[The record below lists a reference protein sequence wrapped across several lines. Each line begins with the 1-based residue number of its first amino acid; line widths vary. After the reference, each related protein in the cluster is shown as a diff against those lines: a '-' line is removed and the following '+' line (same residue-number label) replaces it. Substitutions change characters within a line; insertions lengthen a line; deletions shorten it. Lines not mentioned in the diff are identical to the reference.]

1 MNRLFGTNKRAPKPT
16 LNDAIASTDVRA
28 DAIEVKIRKLDAE
41 LTRYRDQMKK
51 MRDGPAKAT
60 LLRVSE
66 IRNVSWSQRY
76 DAQRD
81 NLQQQSFNMEQ
92 AQMTTENL
100 RNVMATVDAM
110 QLANKEMKKQYKN
123 VNLDKIDQL
132 QDEMEDLIDQAN
144 EVQETL
150 GRSYNLP
157 DDIDEADLEAELDA
171 LGDELTFDDEEM
183 PSYLQED
190 TSVELPSTADT
201 EPSAAT
207 KKSEVQLDEFGLPV
221 AAQTPMKA

>member
-1 MNRLFGTNKRAPKPT
+1 MNRLFGSGKKIPKPT
-16 LNDAIASTDVRA
+16 LNDAISNTDVRV
-28 DAIEVKIRKLDAE
+28 DAVEVKVKKLDAE
-41 LTRYRDQMKK
+41 LTRYRDQLKK
-51 MRDGPAKAT
+51 MRDGPAKKTVQQKA
-60 LLRVSE
+60 LRVLKQKKLYE
-66 IRNVSWSQRY
+66 
-76 DAQRD
+76 AQRD

-110 QLANKEMKKQYKN
+110 QTANKEMKKQYKN

-132 QDEMEDLIDQAN
+132 QDEMEDLMEQAN

-157 DDIDEADLEAELDA
+157 DDIDEDDLEAELDA
-171 LGDELTFDDEEM
+171 LGDELEFEDEEV

-190 TSVELPSTADT
+190 ELDLPKTAETD
-201 EPSAAT
+201 P
-207 KKSEVQLDEFGLPV
+207 KLQNDVKLDEFGLPV
-221 AAQTPMKA
+221 AAEGPMKA